1 MSNLIMMIWIYI
13 AILTYQ
19 QVKKNLQEI
28 ILDIVRIIITPI
40 GLIWKI
46 SLYLKK
52 KILNMFN

>member
-1 MSNLIMMIWIYI
+1 MINLIMMIWIYI

-19 QVKKNLQEI
+19 QFKKNAQEI

-40 GLIWKI
+40 GLTWKI
-46 SLYLKK
+46 LLYLKK

>member
-46 SLYLKK
+46 LLYLKK

>member
-19 QVKKNLQEI
+19 QFKKNAQEI

-46 SLYLKK
+46 LLYLKK

>member
-19 QVKKNLQEI
+19 QFKKNAQEI

-40 GLIWKI
+40 GLTWKI
-46 SLYLKK
+46 LLYLKK

>member
-40 GLIWKI
+40 GLTWKI
-46 SLYLKK
+46 LLYLKK

>member
-1 MSNLIMMIWIYI
+1 MMIWIYI

-19 QVKKNLQEI
+19 QFKKNAQEI

-40 GLIWKI
+40 GLTWKI
-46 SLYLKK
+46 LLYLKK